1 MNTVIDI
8 QHVTFTYPNETKPVL
23 HNIDVKVEQG
33 EFLAIIGGNG
43 SGKSTLCKLM
53 NGLIPHYYT
62 GDFAGSATVQG
73 LDITTSSVAA
83 LSEHVG
89 YVYQDFENQLVQARV
104 LEDAAFA
111 PLHYGFEDYKERA
124 RKALQLVELDHLENE
139 FVWQLSGGQK
149 HLLALAGCLALNP
162 DIIVLDEPI
171 AQLDPFHAKK
181 MYSILQKLNQKHEK
195 TIIVIEHHTEFI
207 ADYCTSVL
215 LLDKG
220 QSVWKNPVKEALT
233 AVEELTKRQIYP
245 PQVTQAAY
253 ELGDTASLP
262 ITLGEAEHHFAS
274 KVHRKMAQSIQRNHD
289 HPNEPVAS
297 FHHVAFSY
305 KTVNRSYN
313 HILQNINLSFY
324 KGEKVAIVGNNG
336 AGKSTLMR
344 LMTGIR
350 KPASG
355 VVKVMGNETTHQS
368 PEQLADQVTYIYQ
381 NPEQMF
387 IEDSVRKDVEFF
399 LKARKRKGYKEK
411 VDHIL
416 ELFNLTELQH
426 KDSRL
431 MSGGQQRRASLAIGA
446 AMDPSIILLDEP
458 TANLDIATRK
468 HLTQF
473 INQLEHHTELVM
485 IATHDMQLV
494 SEWSTRVIVM
504 NNGEVIYDGNK
515 EGLFSN
521 LPLMRRAGIIPPQIV
536 ELSHLLQLSPAA
548 YSIDSFVEIFQ
559 EERIWTLQ
567 KA

>member
-220 QSVWKNPVKEALT
+220 QSVWKKPVKEALT

-559 EERIWTLQ
+559 EECIWTLQ

>member
-8 QHVTFTYPNETKPVL
+8 QNVTFTYPSETKPVL
-23 HNIDVKVEQG
+23 QNIDVKVEQG

-62 GDFAGSATVQG
+62 GDFAGSAAVHG
-73 LDITTSSVAA
+73 LNVVTSSVAE
-83 LSEHVG
+83 LSGHVG

-124 RKALQLVELDHLENE
+124 REALQLVELDHLENE

-181 MYSILQKLNQKHEK
+181 MYTILKKLHEQHQK

-220 QSVWKNPVKEALT
+220 QSVWKKPVKEALT
-233 AVEELTKRQIYP
+233 SVDELTKRHIYP
-245 PQVTQAAY
+245 PQVTQATY
-253 ELGDTASLP
+253 TLGDTASLP
-262 ITLGEAEHHFAS
+262 ITLDEAELHFAS
-274 KVHRKMAQSIQRNHD
+274 KVQRKRPQFIQRKIDNQG
-289 HPNEPVAS
+289 EPVAS
-297 FHHVAFSY
+297 FQNVAFSY
-305 KTVNRSYN
+305 KTVDRSYN

-344 LMTGIR
+344 LMTGFR

-355 VVKVMGNETTHQS
+355 VVKVMGNETTRQS

-416 ELFNLTELQH
+416 ELFNLTDLQH

-536 ELSHLLQLSPAA
+536 ELSHMLHLSPAA

-559 EERIWTLQ
+559 EEQIWTLQ

>member
-220 QSVWKNPVKEALT
+220 QSVWKKHVKEALT

>member
-220 QSVWKNPVKEALT
+220 QSVWKKPVKEALT